1 MRSLFDKIWDAH
13 VVEELP
19 GGNALVFMDRVVAHE
34 ITTPQGAIAIEKEYG
49 DRLYDRNRIVAVN
62 DHVAPAKDTATAIQ
76 AQVLRTWAKRQG
88 IRLYDIGDGGICH
101 VIVPERG
108 YVTPGSTVCCGDSHT
123 CTLGAFGA
131 FALGIGTSAQAGAM
145 LAGCLILQRPKVM
158 RVEVTGELHPSA
170 SAKDL
175 ALAVIAQIGF
185 RGGTGYVLEYTGS
198 ALDSLDMEQR
208 MTLCNMAIEAGA
220 TTGIIAADGVT
231 AAYLEKT
238 QEAPSDWLYLRA
250 DRDARYAARI
260 TIDGDA
266 VRPLVTWGTNP
277 GENVPIDG
285 VVPVGAAASSLDYD
299 RHAGI
304 AGRQTRGRTRRAAR
318 YLPRRGCP
326 LDAFIVRSVPGHVD
340 GCARAGDALHLLIE
354 SQFSRPHGRRRTRA
368 SRIPRDRRG
377 KRSARPHRI
386 ACRHRRGHS
395 RGSTRMMVSGQP
407 LPLRRANVDTDQIIP
422 ARYLTGIDTEGLGEH
437 LFTGMRG
444 GAALLAESPGAT
456 IVVAGE
462 NFGCGSSRE
471 HAAWALRARG
481 FRAVIASSFARIFLE
496 NAYTNAI
503 VPVVVPDAMIEEF
516 ACARSIAID
525 VARQTVRADDA
536 APVSFELDQ
545 LRKQFI
551 LGGGFLPYL
560 AGKIDAVRAWE
571 HAR

>member
-131 FALGIGTSAQAGAM
+131 FALGIGTTAQAGAM

-158 RVEVTGELHPSA
+158 RVEVTSELHPSA

-175 ALAVIAQIGF
+175 ALEVIAQIGF

-285 VVPVGAAASSLDYD
+285 VVPVGAAPSSLDYMD
-299 RHAGI
+299 VRVGVKMTDILLDQAFIGSCTNSRI
-304 AGRQTRGRTRRAAR
+304 GDLREAARILAGRRVVIPTIITPGSQSVKRAAER
-318 YLPRRGCP
+318 EGLHDIFQ
-326 LDAFIVRSVPGHVD
+326 DAGALWTHSSCGPCLGMSMGVLAPGMRCISSSNRNFQGRMGDGGRVHLASPAIVAAS
-340 GCARAGDALHLLIE
+340 ALL
-354 SQFSRPHGRRRTRA
+354 G
-368 SRIPRDRRG
+368 
-377 KRSARPHRI
+377 RI
-386 ACRHRRGHS
+386 AS
-395 RGSTRMMVSGQP
+395 
-407 LPLRRANVDTDQIIP
+407 P
-422 ARYLTGIDTEGLGEH
+422 ADI
-437 LFTGMRG
+437 
-444 GAALLAESPGAT
+444 GAA
-456 IVVAGE
+456 I
-462 NFGCGSSRE
+462 RE
-471 HAAWALRARG
+471 EAR
-481 FRAVIASSFARIFLE
+481 V
-496 NAYTNAI
+496 
-503 VPVVVPDAMIEEF
+503 
-516 ACARSIAID
+516 
-525 VARQTVRADDA
+525 
-536 APVSFELDQ
+536 
-545 LRKQFI
+545 
-551 LGGGFLPYL
+551 
-560 AGKIDAVRAWE
+560 
-571 HAR
+571 